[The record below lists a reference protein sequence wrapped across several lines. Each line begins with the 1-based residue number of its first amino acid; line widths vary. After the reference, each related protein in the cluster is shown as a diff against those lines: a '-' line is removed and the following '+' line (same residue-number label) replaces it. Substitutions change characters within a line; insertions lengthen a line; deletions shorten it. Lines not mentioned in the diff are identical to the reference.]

1 VISVH
6 LPILQIVIPLVA
18 GPLCLFIM
26 HPVWNWR
33 LATLVSIIC
42 LGVSAA
48 LLDQVLTGP
57 PISYM
62 LGGWAAPWGIE
73 YRIDAVNAFVLLIV
87 SGISTVVLFSA
98 RLSIEREVDPHRVP
112 VLYSAWM
119 LCLAGLLGIAAT
131 GDAFNIFVFLEISAL
146 STYLLVSLSRDRRG
160 LTAAFRYLVLGTIGA
175 TFILI
180 GIAFLYVMTGT
191 LNIADLAQR
200 IPQVRDTR
208 TVHMAFSFLIIGIAI
223 KAAVFPMHLWL
234 PNAYA
239 YAPSAVTALLAG
251 TATKVSIYLLLRFFF
266 TIFGVEFSVE
276 VMGLD
281 WILMPLALAAMFV
294 MSTVAIVQ
302 TDVKRMLACSSVAQ
316 IGYMVLGISLM
327 NVTGLTAAILHLFN
341 HAVMKA
347 ALFLVMGAIVYRIGS
362 PAREDMAGLG
372 RAMPWTLAAF
382 VVGGL
387 SLIGVPLTVG
397 FISKWYL
404 ILAAVERGWWW
415 LAVLVVL
422 SSLLALV
429 YVWRVVEVAYFQA
442 RKPGMAPV
450 AEAPLP
456 LLLPAWAL
464 IIANIYFGIDTTL
477 TVDTAHK
484 AAVALIGGIP

>member
-1 VISVH
+1 
-6 LPILQIVIPLVA
+6 
-18 GPLCLFIM
+18 
-26 HPVWNWR
+26 
-33 LATLVSIIC
+33 
-42 LGVSAA
+42 
-48 LLDQVLTGP
+48 
-57 PISYM
+57 
-62 LGGWAAPWGIE
+62 
-73 YRIDAVNAFVLLIV
+73 
-87 SGISTVVLFSA
+87 
-98 RLSIEREVDPHRVP
+98 
-112 VLYSAWM
+112 
-119 LCLAGLLGIAAT
+119 
-131 GDAFNIFVFLEISAL
+131 
-146 STYLLVSLSRDRRG
+146 
-160 LTAAFRYLVLGTIGA
+160 
-175 TFILI
+175 
-180 GIAFLYVMTGT
+180 
-191 LNIADLAQR
+191 
-200 IPQVRDTR
+200 
-208 TVHMAFSFLIIGIAI
+208 MAFSFLIIGIAI